1 MTGAQEEAAMGAQ
14 IPRSFTVSA
23 EQAARLERLALETRR
38 SPEAILGDA
47 LENHLD
53 LEEWQIARIRKGL
66 EEARRGETV
75 PHEAVDKWLASWGTE
90 NELDP
95 PL

>member
-1 MTGAQEEAAMGAQ
+1 MPKFRG
-14 IPRSFTVSA
+14 
-23 EQAARLERLALETRR
+23 R
-38 SPEAILGDA
+38 SPCPPSRPSALSGLPARPDAQPEAVLGDA
-47 LENHLD
+47 LESYLHLQ
-53 LEEWQIARIRKGL
+53 EWQIARIRQGL

-75 PHEAVDKWLASWGTE
+75 SHEAVEKWLASWGTE

>member
-1 MTGAQEEAAMGAQ
+1 MGAQ

-23 EQAARLERLALETRR
+23 EQAERLERLARETRR
-38 SPEAILGDA
+38 SPEAVLGDA
-47 LENHLD
+47 LESYLD
-53 LEEWQIARIRKGL
+53 LGERQIARIRQGL

-75 PHEAVDKWLASWGTE
+75 PHEAVEKWLASWGTE